1 MPIPAER
8 TRKPAAVPSAADTQR
23 TPRAAEAFDR
33 SPDYVQSL
41 HRGLDV
47 IRAFGVDRPSLSLAQ
62 IARET
67 DLSRAV
73 VRRLL
78 MTLGHL
84 GYVDKRGREFTLT
97 PRVLDLGYRYLSS
110 LPVAQFALPVME
122 RLARRIDESC
132 SLGVLDGR
140 DVVYV
145 QRVAVRKVMTINL
158 SVGARLPAYCTSM
171 GRVLIA
177 NLGDPD
183 RERWLAWSE
192 PEARTRFTIVE
203 RGALGRELERVRTQ
217 GYAYVQ
223 QELELGLCS
232 VAVPVHGRSGETIA
246 ALNVGLPFGPGAR
259 ARALGEILPALR
271 LACREIDST
280 YPDRPDAAGTAE
292 RPRGRPRHIA

>member
-1 MPIPAER
+1 MSARR
-8 TRKPAAVPSAADTQR
+8 TRVATDSRDATDALRPSAAD
-23 TPRAAEAFDR
+23 AFDR
-33 SPDYVQSL
+33 GPDYVQSL

-47 IRAFGVDRPSLSLAQ
+47 IRAFGVDRPALSLSQ

-67 DLSRAV
+67 GLSRAV

-78 MTLGHL
+78 MTLGYL

-110 LPVAQFALPVME
+110 LPFAQFALPVME
-122 RLARRIDESC
+122 RLAQRIDESC
-132 SLGVLDGR
+132 SLGVLDGC

-145 QRVAVRKVMTINL
+145 QRVSVRKVMTINL

-171 GRVLIA
+171 GRVLVA
-177 NLGDPD
+177 NLAVAD
-183 RERWLAWSE
+183 RERWLAGIE
-192 PEARTRFTIVE
+192 PAFRTQFTIAD
-203 RGALGRELERVRTQ
+203 RTTLGRELDRVRGQ
-217 GYAYVQ
+217 GFAYVQ

-271 LACREIDST
+271 LACRDLDST
-280 YPDRPDAAGTAE
+280 YPDRSDTVGSAE
-292 RPRGRPRHIA
+292 RIDRRTGKAG

>member
-1 MPIPAER
+1 MPISLERARIATTARPEADAHPA
-8 TRKPAAVPSAADTQR
+8 T
-23 TPRAAEAFDR
+23 RAAEAFDR

-47 IRAFGVDRPSLSLAQ
+47 IRAFGVDRPTLSLAQ

-67 DLSRAV
+67 GLSRAV

-78 MTLGHL
+78 MTLGYL
-84 GYVDKRGREFTLT
+84 GYVDKHGREFTLT

-132 SLGVLDGR
+132 SLGVLDGH

-171 GRVLIA
+171 GRVLVA
-177 NLGDPD
+177 NLAAAD
-183 RERWLAWSE
+183 RERWLAETE
-192 PEARTRFTIVE
+192 PAARTQFTIAD

-217 GYAYVQ
+217 GCAYVQ

-232 VAVPVHGRSGETIA
+232 VAVPIHGRSGETIA

-292 RPRGRPRHIA
+292 RPRGRPRGTG